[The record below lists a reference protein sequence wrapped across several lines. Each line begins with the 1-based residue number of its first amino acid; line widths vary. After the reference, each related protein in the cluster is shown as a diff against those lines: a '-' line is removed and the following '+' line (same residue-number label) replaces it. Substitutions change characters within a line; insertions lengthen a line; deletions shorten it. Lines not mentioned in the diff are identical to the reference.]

1 MESVHTDRMVV
12 VMRQNSM
19 ARNKEIGDEEAK
31 KEIEGVLS
39 CMVPVGG
46 MTSITVFAPPK
57 EDQKA

>member
-1 MESVHTDRMVV
+1 MVV
-12 VMRQNSM
+12 VTRQNSM
-19 ARNKEIGDEEAK
+19 ARNKEITDDEAK
-31 KEIEGVLS
+31 KEVEAVLS